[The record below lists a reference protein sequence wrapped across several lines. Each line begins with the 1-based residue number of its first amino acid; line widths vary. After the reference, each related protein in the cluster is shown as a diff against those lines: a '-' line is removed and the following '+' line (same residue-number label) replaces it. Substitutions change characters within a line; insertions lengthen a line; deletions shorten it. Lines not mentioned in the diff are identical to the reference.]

1 LPLVG
6 CAFWADPELMSG
18 NEPQSA
24 ITSHADVGA
33 LLTQPRRYR
42 AFKAAFLLDRGD
54 RLNGRLAELARP
66 APGAHVVDIGCGPG
80 DLALVLARRAGQ
92 VTGVDPSPQMIDY
105 AIARSRDLANCRFEL
120 GTAQALSL
128 PDASA
133 DLVTSTFA
141 MHHIPAPRR
150 SDAVAQMFR
159 VLRPGGRL
167 LLADTYP
174 TDPLRSAAVRVM
186 ARFAAH
192 RTHDNGHDHGDPMAG
207 VDIRRYRDMLR
218 ANGFEDIEFVA
229 VRPATG
235 VLLATK
241 P

>member
-1 LPLVG
+1 
-6 CAFWADPELMSG
+6 MSG
-18 NEPQSA
+18 NELQSA
-24 ITSHADVGA
+24 SNSHGEVGV

-42 AFKAAFLLDRGD
+42 LLKAAFLLGRED
-54 RLNGRLAELARP
+54 RLNTRLAGLARP
-66 APGAHVVDIGCGPG
+66 GPGADVVDIGCGPG
-80 DLALVLARRAGQ
+80 DLARVLARRVGK

-105 AIARSRDLANCRFEL
+105 ATARSRDLANCRWVL
-120 GTAQALSL
+120 GAAQSLPL

-133 DLVTSTFA
+133 DLVTCTFA
-141 MHHIPAPRR
+141 MHHIPAPHRA
-150 SDAVAQMFR
+150 DAVAQMFR

-167 LLADTYP
+167 LLADTHP
-174 TDPLRSAAVRVM
+174 TDPVRSAAVRVM

-192 RTHDNGHDHGDPMAG
+192 RTHDHGASSPG
-207 VDIRRYRDMLR
+207 VDIRQYRDLLR
-218 ANGFEDIEFVA
+218 ANGFEAVEFVG